1 MTFSVRILLPVALF
15 SATVLAAS
23 ADERLE
29 PEGKPSLGKHET
41 PPPAEPTEKPT
52 APTNDTA
59 APAENP
65 GATTNA
71 TAPAREPTKPNR
83 TKPPRPAWPPPPE
96 IIS

>member
-15 SATVLAAS
+15 AATALTAS

-41 PPPAEPTEKPT
+41 PPPAEPNEKP
-52 APTNDTA
+52 A
-59 APAENP
+59 APASEAAAPSENS

-71 TAPAREPTKPNR
+71 TAPAREPNKPAR
-83 TKPPRPAWPPPPE
+83 AKPQRPAWPPPPE